1 MTFEEKRQAAEAD
14 LMEFYRALPWPVR
27 AAYRV
32 VLEVER
38 ARYNSRE
45 FWAILDEI
53 TGGPIELR
61 DVYGEPIMRSELCGF
76 QHEDGNLR
84 RCHWVYNWLCE
95 HWMCTCCGA
104 VSGAGPW

>member
-1 MTFEEKRQAAEAD
+1 MTIQEHRRKLEAD
-14 LMEFYRALPWPVR
+14 LLKFYRALPWPVR
-27 AAYRV
+27 AVYRV
-32 VLEVER
+32 VLRVEKLSSD
-38 ARYNSRE
+38 ARE
-45 FWAILDEI
+45 FWAMLDEI

-84 RCHWVYNWLCE
+84 RCHWVRSWLRE

-104 VSGAGPW
+104 VSGVEP